1 MAKARRTRLTLNN
14 SIVFVTPVTLLTIL
28 LMLKLIIAII
38 QGKLMNVQ
46 GKIFVVT
53 GAGGGI
59 GGQIV
64 RTLLARGAKVAALD
78 LKDAS
83 LQALTAELGDQA
95 KNISTHAINIA
106 DRAAVDKLPQDIIAA
121 HGAVDGLINCAGI
134 VQPFVKINDLEYDV
148 IERVMNVN
156 FYGTLYMTKAFLPH
170 LLARPEGYI
179 VNVSS
184 MGGFLPVPGQS
195 VYGAS
200 KAAVKL
206 LTEGLYAELLDTN
219 VHVSGVFP
227 GATKTEITKN
237 SGVAAPKTAGDAAQN
252 FPMLSAHDAAET
264 IVNGIEQN
272 KPQIFT
278 GKDSRM
284 MNKLYR
290 LNPVY
295 ATKLIAK
302 QMKSL
307 LS

>member
-1 MAKARRTRLTLNN
+1 MN
-14 SIVFVTPVTLLTIL
+14 
-28 LMLKLIIAII
+28 I
-38 QGKLMNVQ
+38 QNKT
-46 GKIFVVT
+46 FVVT

-59 GGQIV
+59 GGELV
-64 RTLLARGAKVAALD
+64 ASLVARGARVAALD
-78 LKDAS
+78 LKEEP
-83 LQALTAELGDQA
+83 LQALVSRLGEA
-95 KNISTHAINIA
+95 GKNISTHALNIA
-106 DRAAVDKLPQDIIAA
+106 DRDAVAALPDAVIKA
-121 HGAVDGLINCAGI
+121 HGGVDGLINCAGI
-134 VQPFVKINDLEYDV
+134 VQPFVKINELDYDV

-170 LLARPEGYI
+170 LLERPEGYI
-179 VNVSS
+179 ANVSS

-206 LTEGLYAELLDTN
+206 MTEGLFAELLNTN
-219 VHVSGVFP
+219 VHVSIVFP

-237 SGVAAPKTAGDAAQN
+237 SGVAAPAAAGDAAKN
-252 FPMLSAHDAAET
+252 FPMLSAHEAAEI
-264 IVNGIEQN
+264 IVRGIETNQ
-272 KPQIFT
+272 PQIFT

-307 LS
+307 LGS